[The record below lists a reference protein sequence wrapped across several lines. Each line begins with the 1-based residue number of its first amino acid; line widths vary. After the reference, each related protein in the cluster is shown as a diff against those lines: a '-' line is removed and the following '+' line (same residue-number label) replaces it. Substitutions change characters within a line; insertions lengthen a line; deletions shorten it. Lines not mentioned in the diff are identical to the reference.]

1 MQTMKKLIW
10 IFIFSFTSMSW
21 AQLMNPQPK
30 EVTEKFFPEIE
41 ADIPTPAFNKK
52 KGFTTY
58 DEMMSFLNPL
68 IEGNQDKVKM
78 TYIGESQKGL
88 QVPML
93 KFFEI
98 PSNQDK
104 IKVWIQAG
112 IHGDEPAS
120 TEGILYLIHEL
131 LTNPEYAHFSEH
143 LEIAI
148 VPMAN
153 VDGYNRQLRDAMNG
167 LDLNRDQTKLNV
179 KESLF
184 LKQTFSDYNAD
195 VALDFHEYRAF
206 RRAFV
211 HYGKFGITNPNDVM
225 FLYSG
230 NLNVPENLRSYTEE
244 KFVNPAKSFLE
255 EKNLKTFDYFSTS
268 DCQGYDC
275 FNLGSVNSRSSATSY
290 ALANT
295 ISTLIEVRGLDVGRT
310 SFKRRT
316 LTTFWTALSYL
327 ESSVEHKDEIES
339 VIQQATNSKHDAV
352 VLSKRSVSKQ
362 NMELLDLSRNEIIQ
376 EEVILRNALQSIPVL
391 SRKRPNAYI
400 LLPSEK
406 EAVKRLEILGLEVK
420 TLQEDVELEVE
431 AYEVDTYRKSP
442 HKYEGVKQQYVTAQ
456 TPTIT
461 KQFPKGSYVVEMNQR
476 KANLAIET
484 LEPEAKNSF
493 VSFNI
498 IPTNQ
503 NNQLPYYRYLK
514 NKTF

>member
-1 MQTMKKLIW
+1 MKKLIW
-10 IFIFSFTSMSW
+10 IFIFGFTSMSW

-41 ADIPTPAFNKK
+41 ADIPTPAFDKK

-58 DEMMSFLNPL
+58 DEMMAFLNPL
-68 IEGNQDKVKM
+68 VEGNQDKVNM
-78 TYIGESQKGL
+78 SFIGESQKGL

-93 KFFEI
+93 KFFET
-98 PSNQDK
+98 PSSQDK

-131 LTNPEYAHFSEH
+131 LTNPDYAHFSDH

-153 VDGYNRQLRDAMNG
+153 VDGYNRQLRRANNG
-167 LDLNRDQTKLNV
+167 LDLNRDQTKLNA

-206 RRAFV
+206 RRSFV

-230 NLNVPENLRSYTEE
+230 NLNVPENLRTYTEE

-255 EKNLKTFDYFSTS
+255 EKNLKTFNYFSTS

-290 ALANT
+290 ALANS
-295 ISTLIEVRGLDVGRT
+295 ISTLIEVRGLDVGKT

-316 LTTFWTALSYL
+316 MTTFWTALSYL
-327 ESSVEHKDEIES
+327 ESSIKQKDEIKS
-339 VIQQATNSKHDAV
+339 VIEEAINSKHDAV
-352 VLSKRSVSKQ
+352 VLSKRSVSKE
-362 NMELLDLSRNEIIQ
+362 NIELLDLDKNELIQ
-376 EEVILRNALQSIPVL
+376 EEVILRNALKSTPVL
-391 SRKRPNAYI
+391 SRERPTAYI

-406 EAVKRLEILGLEVK
+406 ESVKRLEILGLEVK
-420 TLQEDVELEVE
+420 TLKEDLELEVE
-431 AYEVDTYRKSP
+431 TYQIETYRKSL
-442 HKYEGVKQQYVTAQ
+442 HKYEGVKQQYVTTK
-456 TPTIT
+456 TPTIQ
-461 KQFPKGSYVVEMNQR
+461 KVFPKGSYVVEMSQR

-484 LEPEAKNSF
+484 LEPEAQNSF
-493 VSFNI
+493 VSFNV

-503 NNQLPYYRYLK
+503 NNHLPYYRYLK